1 MRSRP
6 NSAASYRPRPSVVA
20 RGGPDAN
27 FDFVTLGA
35 GFVPICLEDGV
46 GDVFRGSAPTL
57 ARTGRG
63 WQSGG
68 MRAITLTQFG
78 GPEVL
83 TVGDVERPTLK
94 PAEVLINAPPPE
106 VNRADLLQRQGHY
119 PPPKGTS
126 EIIGLEVSGH
136 IEEIGEDVTGWSV
149 GDPCV
154 ALLAGGGYADYVA
167 VDAGQVIPPPPGVDL
182 ITAAGLLEVAATVVS
197 NMDHVRLAD
206 GETFLVHGGAGGIG
220 SFAIQYAKSRGCTV
234 AATAGTEEKLEVCR
248 ELGTDIAIDYH
259 DDWPTHLR
267 EATEGH
273 GADVILDVM
282 GAKYLDAN
290 VTSLARLGRLVV
302 IGLSRRHQGRTE
314 PQQAALQ
321 GRHRDSDLAALPADG
336 REGGDLRA
344 RPG

>member
-1 MRSRP
+1 
-6 NSAASYRPRPSVVA
+6 
-20 RGGPDAN
+20 
-27 FDFVTLGA
+27 
-35 GFVPICLEDGV
+35 
-46 GDVFRGSAPTL
+46 
-57 ARTGRG
+57 
-63 WQSGG
+63 

-94 PAEVLINAPPPE
+94 PAEVLIRTAAAG

-182 ITAAGLLEVAATVVS
+182 ITAAGLLEVAATVIS

-248 ELGTDIAIDYH
+248 ELGADIAIDYH

-302 IGLSRRHQGRTE
+302 IGLQGGIKGELNLNKLLSKAGTVTATSLRFRPTAE
-314 PQQAALQ
+314 KAAICA
-321 GRHRDSDLAALPADG
+321 RVRDEVWPLISSGQIRLAGETRFPIERV
-336 REGGDLRA
+336 REAHEWLASGENVGKIVLTF
-344 RPG
+344 